1 MKNMSAIVNRNSVY
15 LIFCLGFALLLMFY
29 CIVFSKSEGFLFI
42 NQFHSRP
49 LDLFFIL
56 FTNLGNGF
64 FAIGLTAIMLI
75 RKKIGWS
82 IQTAL
87 SFLASGLV
95 AQLFKHIIHSPR
107 PVMFFGPHGI
117 HWIFGITR
125 TGYASFPSGHTA
137 TIFAITTLL
146 SLYFPGRKKGV
157 LFFLIAALTGFS
169 RIYLAEHFPV
179 DVLGG
184 LLTGVL
190 ISIGVYAIF
199 PHTKFEKK
207 LAKTE
212 IEPQST
218 NLQ

>member
-1 MKNMSAIVNRNSVY
+1 
-15 LIFCLGFALLLMFY
+15 L
-29 CIVFSKSEGFLFI
+29 SKSEGFLLI
-42 NQFHSRP
+42 NQHHSRS
-49 LDLFFIL
+49 LDVFFIL

-64 FAIGLTAIMLI
+64 FAIGLVAILLI

-82 IQTAL
+82 VQVAI
-87 SFLASGLV
+87 SFLVSGLA
-95 AQLFKHIIHSPR
+95 AQLLKHMIHSPR
-107 PVMFFGPHGI
+107 PMIFFGTHGI
-117 HWIFGITR
+117 HWIYGITR

-137 TIFAITTLL
+137 TIFAITTLF
-146 SLYFPGRKKGV
+146 SLYFPSHKTGF

-190 ISIGVYAIF
+190 ISIAVYLFF
-199 PHTKFEKK
+199 PAAKFEKK
-207 LAKTE
+207 MIKTE
-212 IEPQST
+212 VEPQST